1 MKRLKLT
8 KIIAGSLIALSV
20 LALNPIGASAQWK
33 QDSKGWWDSEG
44 SSWSKGWKDI
54 NGKWYYFDY
63 DTGYMKHDE
72 IVEGYYVDSNGVYV
86 NNPSEEI
93 KEYAKIIKSDDWY
106 DRITNGMKWQRGF
119 TANSMIEVNAPL
131 RGIVMDFNNDG
142 TKEMIV
148 TNESQNSISVVT
160 YNKGNINVLKSI
172 DVTYAEYSGYS
183 KSENVFFV
191 YGYFQGSNEIKG
203 YKVDNNELKEVYF
216 YYDSTKDHTGGPHKG
231 YFISEEDYTNNKSVS
246 KDEYYNALEKLYEK
260 LDSEGQNKV
269 GPLLEDLGK

>member
-8 KIIAGSLIALSV
+8 KIIASSLITVSV

-72 IVEGYYVDSNGVYV
+72 IVEGYYVDSNGIYV

-106 DRITNGMKWQRGF
+106 DKITNGMKWQRGF

-131 RGIVMDFNNDG
+131 RGIVIDLNNDG
-142 TKEMIV
+142 IKEMVV
-148 TNESQNSISVVT
+148 TNQSQFSLKIVN
-160 YNKGNINVLKSI
+160 YNKGDISI
-172 DVTYAEYSGYS
+172 LSDPNDSYPEYSGYS
-183 KSENVFFV
+183 KSDNVFFV
-191 YGYFQGSNEIKG
+191 YSYCYGSKVIRG
-203 YKVDNNELKEVYF
+203 YKLEDNKLKEVYF